1 MSNKEC
7 RSCVDYDDG
16 LCDRSGF
23 MVDEDD
29 TCNKYRDRNMPS
41 RAAGDDQKRRE
52 GRDEEKTME
61 RNDRKR
67 DQ

>member
-1 MSNKEC
+1 MSEKEC
-7 RSCVDYDDG
+7 RSCIDYDDG
-16 LCDRSGF
+16 LCDRTGF

-52 GRDEEKTME
+52 DGL
-61 RNDRKR
+61 
-67 DQ
+67 